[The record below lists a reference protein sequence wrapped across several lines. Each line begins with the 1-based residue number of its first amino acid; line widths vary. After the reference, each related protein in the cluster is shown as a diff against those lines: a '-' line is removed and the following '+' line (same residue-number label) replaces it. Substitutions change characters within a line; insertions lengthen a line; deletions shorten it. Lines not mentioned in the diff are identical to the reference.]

1 MIRML
6 SALKYHKTAVMYSV
20 PQRIPQMLASDT
32 NLNKYKVIKNIANG
46 TRKNDASLKTK
57 RLIPNKKP
65 NTVLTA
71 FPP

>member
-46 TRKNDASLKTK
+46 TRTND
-57 RLIPNKKP
+57 
-65 NTVLTA
+65 
-71 FPP
+71 